1 MVSYYLPES
10 FLSRWRRRSACL
22 SCASVGKCSVYHG
35 KDRAYIQTGALYHTR
50 VACVEACSS
59 SSGSPGHS
67 PRTGTGSVLEEE
79 NQYLDIITDT
89 DLSSMVIIGD
99 EPGKYTNY
107 RKG

>member
-10 FLSRWRRRSACL
+10 FASRWRRRSAYL
-22 SCASVGKCSVYHG
+22 SCASVGKCSVYHD

-59 SSGSPGHS
+59 SSGSHDHS
-67 PRTGTGSVLEEE
+67 PRTGTGCVLEEE
-79 NQYLDIITDT
+79 NKYLDIITVT

-99 EPGKYTNY
+99 EPGKYTNC
-107 RKG
+107 RIG